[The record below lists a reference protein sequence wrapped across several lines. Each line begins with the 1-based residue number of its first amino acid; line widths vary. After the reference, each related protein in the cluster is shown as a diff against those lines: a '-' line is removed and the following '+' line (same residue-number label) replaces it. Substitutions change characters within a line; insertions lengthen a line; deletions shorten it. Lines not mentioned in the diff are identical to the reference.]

1 MTAPADQ
8 DEITARLAAIANGPW
23 NKAGKRAYKFL
34 EPPAVVDEARIQ
46 SREVLNLRN
55 DRSSGKRSS
64 KISNVLRAHWDK
76 IVEDTAEINIRD
88 SLDEALTTLQLWE
101 LAVSSGYLPLEA
113 VRVPARRALANLL
126 WSEGARTFIQNYGYA
141 TIPFLAERVGIQLGS
156 ARRSPPAPS
165 TTGGQRFASFLAEIR
180 AWETDRDLGKW
191 LRFLDGFR
199 EMRGA
204 GDQLKK
210 LLSASAPDPRYLSY
224 LASLLAGAQTFRLR
238 LSDFAETLEHD
249 ERPLYGS
256 YFAYLLARFHGFLAG
271 KEGYHPVK
279 TNWSA
284 EFARAFDK
292 DKTQRHQTLSLQSL
306 WDETLEFLQPT
317 TRLEPA
323 EREVAHHAQKVTAS
337 SQGERAGVPISRK
350 AASR

>member
-1 MTAPADQ
+1 MTTPADH
-8 DEITARLAAIANGPW
+8 DEIAARLAAIANGPW
-23 NKAGKRAYKFL
+23 NKAGKRGYKFL
-34 EPPAVVDEARIQ
+34 KPPAQVDEARIQ
-46 SREVLNLRN
+46 SHEILNLRN
-55 DRSSGKRSS
+55 DRPSDLTRSA
-64 KISNVLRAHWDK
+64 KIRHVLRAHWDE
-76 IVEDTAEINIRD
+76 IVEDTAEIKIRD

-101 LAVSSGYLPLEA
+101 LAVASGYLPLEA

-141 TIPFLAERVGIQLGS
+141 TIPFLAERVGVQLGP

-165 TTGGQRFASFLAEIR
+165 TAGGQRFANFLAEIR
-180 AWETDRDLGKW
+180 AWDTDRDLEKW

-210 LLSASAPDPRYLSY
+210 LLSRSTPDPKYLGY

-238 LSDFAETLEHD
+238 LSDFAGTLERD

-256 YFAYLLARFHGFLAG
+256 YFAYFLARFHGFLAG
-271 KEGYHPVK
+271 REGYHPVK
-279 TNWSA
+279 TNWSR
-284 EFARAFDK
+284 EFGRAFDE
-292 DKTQRHQTLSLQSL
+292 DKAQRRQTESLQSF

-317 TRLEPA
+317 TYGAGNTRATRLPK
-323 EREVAHHAQKVTAS
+323 R
-337 SQGERAGVPISRK
+337 
-350 AASR
+350 